1 MSKDSHLVN
10 VFHGVNITEFLAK
23 SPEYYVIEYLLFWT
37 VFMWHMKD
45 IFRDFVALFMEGFIL

>member
-10 VFHGVNITEFLAK
+10 VFHGVNITKFLAK

-37 VFMWHMKD
+37 VFMWHIKD